1 MAAFTAYVII
11 YINICNGYFRVVHCL
26 TNDKLDVC
34 HISCF
39 DLFQEFYFE
48 PSLISEK

>member
-1 MAAFTAYVII
+1 MAAFTDCVRI
-11 YINICNGYFRVVHCL
+11 YINKCNGYFRVAHCL
-26 TNDKLDVC
+26 TNDNLDVC